1 MTRKA
6 ILILSLIIL
15 SLLLGTG
22 LASGSAGWVTVDV
35 TSSEVSYYGSGLTNW
50 RRINNKEAINGVEIY
65 SDRDI
70 HEAAFTFEGSA
81 IRWIASVGPNR
92 GMANVYI
99 DDELVAANLDLY
111 AEEGADQVVV
121 FEAVLDAGVHTIKVQ
136 PTGTKSEIATFA
148 AITVDAF
155 QYLPT
160 IGKKVAEAYE
170 LLRQLPTEAELD
182 DKLFDFP
189 DRAIEALVLAIA
201 NAKLADKYFAP
212 GEEGQIAAL
221 VALDDA
227 MAKFTGSKIFIAR
240 PSLYSFEGNLDD
252 SLGVFPAFS
261 ESEVTFEP
269 GVVGQALNL
278 DGNIFVQVP
287 AEHPIAN
294 AEEMTVACWVLWR
307 EGVHWQRILDFGNN
321 TSQYFFIT
329 PASNANTLRFAI
341 TSGSGEQ
348 TIQTDILPKNEWVH
362 IAVTLGGGVGKL
374 YVNGELKA
382 SGNINIVPKDFKP
395 VMNYVG
401 KSQWPDPLF
410 NGLIDE
416 LYISNVALSAD
427 EIVELMN
434 K

>member
-6 ILILSLIIL
+6 TLIVSLIIV

-22 LASGSAGWVTVDV
+22 LVSAAPGWVTVHV
-35 TSSEVSYYGSGLTNW
+35 TSSEVKYYGSGLTNW
-50 RRINNKEAINGVEIY
+50 RKINNADAIGGSEIY

-92 GMANVYI
+92 GKANVYL
-99 DDELVAANLDLY
+99 DDEFVAEIDLY
-111 AEEGADQVVV
+111 ATEGASAVVV
-121 FEAVLDAGVHTIKVQ
+121 FEQVVEAGTHTIKIV
-136 PTGTKSEIATFA
+136 PTGTKRDESIFA
-148 AITVDAF
+148 GVSVNAF
-155 QYLPT
+155 EYLPT
-160 IGKKVAEAYE
+160 ISRKVGEAYE
-170 LLRQLPTEAELD
+170 LLRLLPTEAELE

-189 DRAIEALVLAIA
+189 DSAVETLVLAIA
-201 NAKLADKYFAP
+201 NAKLADKYVAP

-221 VALDDA
+221 VALDEA
-227 MAKFTGSKIFIAR
+227 MAKFNKSKIFIAK
-240 PSLYSFEGNLDD
+240 PSLYSFEGNLND
-252 SLGVFPAFS
+252 SLGAYAAFA
-261 ESEVTFEP
+261 ESEITFEP
-269 GVVGQALNL
+269 GIKGQALNL
-278 DGNIFVQVP
+278 DGNVFIQVP
-287 AEHPIAN
+287 AEHPISTS
-294 AEEMTVACWVLWR
+294 EQMTVACWVLWR
-307 EGVHWQRILDFGNN
+307 EGVHWQRILDFGNS

-348 TIQTDILPKNEWVH
+348 ILQTDILPKNEWVH
-362 IAVTLGGGVGKL
+362 VAVTLGNGEGKL

-382 SGNINIVPKDFKP
+382 SGAISIVPKDFRPAK
-395 VMNYVG
+395 NYIG

-416 LYISNVALSAD
+416 LYISNVALTAE
-427 EIVELMN
+427 EIVELMG